1 MTDQTK
7 TGRFL
12 RLRLFIM
19 TLFVLVWCL
28 IKPKEILEMY
38 ELADEAKNNKKIK
51 ERIDRLHRR
60 GCNG

>member
-1 MTDQTK
+1 MTYQTK

-12 RLRLFIM
+12 RLRLFLV

-38 ELADEAKNNKKIK
+38 KLADEARINKKLR
-51 ERIDRLHRR
+51 ECIDRLHRR
-60 GCNG
+60 VL